1 MASCR
6 RWIRGFARTEEI
18 AHTLWFTVAYHE
30 QELVAIKSN
39 LQSFLMLF
47 HYDSLCFLLETI
59 VLLAFT

>member
-1 MASCR
+1 MGLHC
-6 RWIRGFARTEEI
+6 TDEI
-18 AHTLWFTVAYHE
+18 AHTLWFTIAYNE

-47 HYDSLCFLLETI
+47 HYDGLCFLLETI